1 MSGHEIKM
9 EKKKRCW
16 NIQFGS
22 CLFGNERNPWKERWR
37 GRKKLSDRGRR
48 RWLSGGAA
56 GVRKWWAILLYHRIP
71 SPPAAPLTAI
81 WQQQTISNCF
91 LHEGER
97 WVFPSNG
104 GKQTGSKQFDWQT
117 ESVRLHLFR
126 LMRSRYWK
134 NLFGICVYRNG
145 HQSSVVRQ
153 SWLGCFLIKSWR
165 HFALFVLDVSYSWL
179 VCGLNS
185 AMHQHCTYLVCMH
198 IAPVKYTVASKSSM
212 HIKKNASSQHLV
224 SAKFRKCIF
233 VFLAGN
239 IRRIP
244 TFNPSICT
252 NTELLKQ

>member
-1 MSGHEIKM
+1 MKSKWKK
-9 EKKKRCW
+9 KKKRCW

-126 LMRSRYWK
+126 LMRSRK
-134 NLFGICVYRNG
+134 
-145 HQSSVVRQ
+145 
-153 SWLGCFLIKSWR
+153 
-165 HFALFVLDVSYSWL
+165 
-179 VCGLNS
+179 
-185 AMHQHCTYLVCMH
+185 TYLEFAF
-198 IAPVKYTVASKSSM
+198 IGTG
-212 HIKKNASSQHLV
+212 IKAQWYD
-224 SAKFRKCIF
+224 AADWGAF
-233 VFLAGN
+233 
-239 IRRIP
+239 
-244 TFNPSICT
+244 
-252 NTELLKQ
+252 